1 MPDEIN
7 PSGELSPKDNSYLIG
22 HEDAER
28 LFLRTWQN
36 NSMHNSWLI
45 SGIEG
50 IGKATLAYRFARFL
64 LSADN
69 TRKDSYTSLDV
80 SPASPVSKLVSNN
93 SHPDLKIIERDYTDT
108 DKKKILKAIKDG
120 EQLSSGE
127 MKELKKSAFIRV
139 DDVRTINE
147 FLSKRSSNDGWRSA
161 NAV

>member
-50 IGKATLAYRFARFL
+50 IGKATLAYRFARFC
-64 LSADN
+64 SAR
-69 TRKDSYTSLDV
+69 TILG
-80 SPASPVSKLVSNN
+80 
-93 SHPDLKIIERDYTDT
+93 
-108 DKKKILKAIKDG
+108 KILTPRWMFRR
-120 EQLSSGE
+120 LLPFSNSS
-127 MKELKKSAFIRV
+127 A
-139 DDVRTINE
+139 TIPT
-147 FLSKRSSNDGWRSA
+147 RI
-161 NAV
+161 